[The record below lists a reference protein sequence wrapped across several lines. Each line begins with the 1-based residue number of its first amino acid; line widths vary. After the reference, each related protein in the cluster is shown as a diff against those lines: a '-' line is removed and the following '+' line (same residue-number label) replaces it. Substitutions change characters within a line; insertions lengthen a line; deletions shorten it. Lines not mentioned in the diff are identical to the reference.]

1 VIVVIVPET
10 GASVYSA
17 SAVAR
22 DELPDLDVSLRGAV
36 SIARRLQDPLAELV
50 KIEPRSLGV
59 GQYQHDVDARRLDE
73 ELDRTVE
80 AAVNRVGVELNS
92 ASASLLRRV
101 AGLSERMA
109 RNVVEHRDAGAPF
122 QTRRQVLKVKG
133 IGPKAFEQA
142 AGFLRIRGG
151 THPLDDTA
159 VHPERYPL
167 VEAMAK
173 QLGVSLPDLVGDPA
187 LVARV
192 DFSRF
197 VDEARGVGRFTLDDI
212 RAELQRPGRDPRPA
226 FEAPT
231 LRDDVTSIDDL
242 REGMTLEGRVSNVTN
257 FGAFVDLGVK
267 RDGLVHVSQ
276 LTHRWIDD
284 PREVVRVGQ
293 IVQVLVTEVD
303 RKRERIALSM
313 KALEPKTG

>member
-1 VIVVIVPET
+1 
-10 GASVYSA
+10 
-17 SAVAR
+17 
-22 DELPDLDVSLRGAV
+22 
-36 SIARRLQDPLAELV
+36 
-50 KIEPRSLGV
+50 
-59 GQYQHDVDARRLDE
+59 
-73 ELDRTVE
+73 
-80 AAVNRVGVELNS
+80 
-92 ASASLLRRV
+92 
-101 AGLSERMA
+101 
-109 RNVVEHRDAGAPF
+109 
-122 QTRRQVLKVKG
+122 
-133 IGPKAFEQA
+133 
-142 AGFLRIRGG
+142 
-151 THPLDDTA
+151 
-159 VHPERYPL
+159 
-167 VEAMAK
+167 
-173 QLGVSLPDLVGDPA
+173 VSLPDLVGDPA

-197 VDEARGVGRFTLDDI
+197 VDEARSVGRFTLDDI